1 MIRETTAAVT
11 APTLIIVIRDIQ
23 PPNVRATVKC
33 QINYTEKTLKSD
45 FTKVPNFTALSNDM
59 RDYRLLSQHCHP

>member
-1 MIRETTAAVT
+1 MYIPEYHVSGAPSLMIRETTAAVT

-45 FTKVPNFTALSNDM
+45 FTKVPNFTTL
-59 RDYRLLSQHCHP
+59 